1 MMKFDWDPDKA
12 RRNVEKHQVSF
23 QEAATVFD
31 DPLSST
37 FPDSQHSSGEA
48 RWVIIGQSQDGRVLF
63 VAHADRGNL
72 TRIISAREVTRREQ
86 RIYEESL

>member
-72 TRIISAREVTRREQ
+72 TRIISAREVTRRG
-86 RIYEESL
+86 SDAKL